1 VSTSKTLIKNL
12 LTSLLESV
20 RDLAPILA
28 VIAFFQLVVLQEH
41 IPNLLGMFVGILF
54 VTIGLTLFVYGLRI
68 GLFPIGESMAHS
80 FASKGSLF
88 WIMVFAFALGFGT
101 TVAEPALI
109 AVAKEAALV
118 AADGGMIANT
128 QDATE
133 SYANG
138 LRYTVAFSVG
148 LAIAVGVLRIIRG
161 WPIQYLI
168 IGGYICVVI
177 MTMFAPPQIIGI
189 AYDSGGVTTSTITVP
204 LVTALGVGLATSIR
218 GRNPM
223 TDGFGLIAF
232 ASLTPMIFVMAYGM
246 LL

>member
-1 VSTSKTLIKNL
+1 MSASKTLLKNL

-41 IPNLLGMFVGILF
+41 IPDLLGMTVGIIL
-54 VTIGLTLFVYGLRI
+54 VTLGLTLFVYGLKI
-68 GLFPIGESMAHS
+68 GLFPVGESMARS

-88 WIMVFAFALGFGT
+88 WIMIFAFALGFGT

-109 AVAKEAALV
+109 AVANEAALV
-118 AADGGMIANT
+118 AADGGMIAKT
-128 QDATE
+128 KEAAE

-138 LRYTVAFSVG
+138 LRLTVAISVG
-148 LAIAVGVLRIIRG
+148 LAIVVGVLRIIKG
-161 WPIQYLI
+161 WPIHYLI

-204 LVTALGVGLATSIR
+204 LVTALGIGLASSIR

-223 TDGFGLIAF
+223 IDGFGLIAF